1 MQTNPLRFTFNDSQ
15 LTSDMSEHDLEKL
28 LGGFAADTLTPEEKQ
43 RLYSAAL
50 QDQQLFNALADEQ
63 ALKELLADP
72 VVRRRLLHSLQ
83 ETSTRGAGGRLTWHD
98 WFKRPAG
105 LAWAGGLTAVIF
117 AVVLG
122 TKIYQDSLKQPAQSV
137 ATEEPELAAPSAP
150 APAASP
156 PAPPSIADA
165 DQTAKENVAPAK
177 QMVKKDAL
185 LNKKAKR
192 EELTNS
198 PSSPREQQTF
208 ESAGDHMKQRSDQ
221 DDAGRRSGGPVT
233 TLGKAAEERIASADG
248 KLAAGTAPP
257 AASAPRPI
265 QAPAVAPIA
274 GSVAPVPS
282 ARALFYRTG
291 SEPTAEQEQLSQISA
306 AEESGSATGRMAEA
320 PLKEKKRAERS
331 TGLPGTLERP
341 KPSAERPLGLRY
353 SLIMA
358 GPGGIDLEVDPATP
372 VGIDDAPR
380 LAIQTNEN
388 GYLSVLY
395 PRTSSDQPTVLF
407 PSSGDG
413 RVVRRKSVAIALANV
428 YGAQQATDQI
438 RLLIIFSRTSIDVNR
453 ARPDEGS
460 VPRLLIEQVDPSQPG
475 APAEQAVYVVNPD
488 PAPTGYLSIEF
499 PLSLRP

>member
-1 MQTNPLRFTFNDSQ
+1 
-15 LTSDMSEHDLEKL
+15 MSEHDLEKL

-72 VVRRRLLHSLQ
+72 VVRRRLLQSLQ
-83 ETSTRGAGGRLTWHD
+83 ETSTPGAGGRLTWHD

-105 LAWAGGLTAVIF
+105 LAWAGGLTAAIF

-122 TKIYQDSLKQPAQSV
+122 TKIYQDSLKQAAQSV
-137 ATEEPELAAPSAP
+137 ATEETELAAPPAP
-150 APAASP
+150 APAVSP
-156 PAPPSIADA
+156 PAQRSIADPE
-165 DQTAKENVAPAK
+165 QKAKENVAPAK

-185 LNKKAKR
+185 LDNMAKR
-192 EELTNS
+192 EEPTIP
-198 PSSPREQQTF
+198 PSSPQAQQTF

-221 DDAGRRSGGPVT
+221 DDARRRSGGPVT
-233 TLGKAAEERIASADG
+233 TLGKAEEERIASAEG

-257 AASAPRPI
+257 AAPAPTPI
-265 QAPAVAPIA
+265 PAPANAPLAGAVASA
-274 GSVAPVPS
+274 PS

-291 SEPTAEQEQLSQISA
+291 SQPTAEQEKLSQMAA
-306 AEESGSATGRMAEA
+306 AEESGSSTGRTAET
-320 PLKEKKRAERS
+320 PLKEKKGTERS
-331 TGLPGTLERP
+331 TRSLGKLERP
-341 KPSAERPLGLRY
+341 KPSAERLLGLRY

-358 GPGGIDLEVDPATP
+358 GPGSIDLEVDPATR

-380 LAIQTNEN
+380 LAIQTNED

-395 PRTSSDQPTVLF
+395 PRPSSDQPTVLF

-413 RVVRRKSVAIALANV
+413 RVVRRKPVAIALANV
-428 YGAQQATDQI
+428 YGAQQTADQI

-453 ARPDEGS
+453 ARPTEGR
-460 VPRLLIEQVDPSQPG
+460 VPRLLIEQVDPSQAG
-475 APAEQAVYVVNPD
+475 APAEQAVYVVNLD
-488 PAPTGYLSIEF
+488 PTPASSLSIEI